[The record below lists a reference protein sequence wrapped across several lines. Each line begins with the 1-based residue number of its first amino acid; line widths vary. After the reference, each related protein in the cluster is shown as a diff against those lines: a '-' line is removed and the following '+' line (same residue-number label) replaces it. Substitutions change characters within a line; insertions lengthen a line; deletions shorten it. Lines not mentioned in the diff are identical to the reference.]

1 MMAAGI
7 PSGRLTVCYGQW
19 LESSSTIHITTEI
32 FHSYMKLLKLLKG
45 ELMLFACKTKIHAVF
60 FAFEWLSSA
69 MT

>member
-19 LESSSTIHITTEI
+19 LETEI

-60 FAFEWLSSA
+60 LHLNG
-69 MT
+69 